1 MYQPMLFLHWK
12 QVRFVLLPFMLA
24 AYALPLL
31 AVQGLGSP
39 PGMTVPGLQAYRVIY
54 TYSAWAMAFPLLATA
69 VGVTLALSSWNWD
82 HQLGHVY
89 ALSLPVS
96 RWRYAAQKMGAGAVL
111 ALVPAVAFWIGAHV
125 AVASITLPP
134 GLHAYP
140 DQLAVR
146 FLAATLVAYALLF
159 AMAAGTIR
167 TTLWVLFG
175 VGVLV
180 VLDLLFSEWLF
191 PRVGLFRNGSLV
203 GWLIH
208 LLSTAPGPF
217 QVFTGNWALIDV

>member
-12 QVRFVLLPFMLA
+12 QVRFGLLPFILA

-31 AVQGLGSP
+31 AVQGLGAR
-39 PGMTVPGLQAYRVIY
+39 PGMDGASLMAYRVVS
-54 TYSAWAMAFPLLATA
+54 TSSLWLPAFPLLATA
-69 VGVTLALSSWNWD
+69 IGVTLALSSWNWD

-96 RWRYAAQKMGAGAVL
+96 RMRYAVLKMGAGAVL
-111 ALVPAVAFWIGAHV
+111 ALLPALAFWIGAHV

-140 DQLAVR
+140 DQLAIR

-167 TTLWVLFG
+167 TTVWLLIGVAAALVLSVVLSQWVFPRFG
-175 VGVLV
+175 VLHDTN
-180 VLDLLFSEWLF
+180 LAA
-191 PRVGLFRNGSLV
+191 
-203 GWLIH
+203 WLIRM
-208 LLSTAPGPF
+208 LSRVPGPF
-217 QVFTGNWALIDV
+217 QVFTGNWTLIDV